1 MLKIGCELDLLEE
14 AFGSE
19 DGRELGVQNLYRNFT
34 MMPEIFR
41 EVNSRHT
48 ARAELPLH
56 AVASIERRLESRSQG
71 IGRRVGRRVGHGA
84 R

>member
-1 MLKIGCELDLLEE
+1 MLQIGGELYLLEKALGAE
-14 AFGSE
+14 YR
-19 DGRELGVQNLYRNFT
+19 RELGVQNLYGNLT

-41 EVNSRHT
+41 EVHGRHP
-48 ARAELPLH
+48 ARAELAID

-71 IGRRVGRRVGHGA
+71 IGRRVGHGA